1 VGVACAATV
10 VVVAA
15 VVVVAGVGVGGVG
28 GGGVV
33 GGVVLFG
40 VGGGLGGSCL
50 LLLFHP
56 LHFAELGTSVL
67 EPHLHRTATTTTTT
81 IKTSCCSCTAPR
93 LLNTLW
99 VTQYITTLTNVLLS
113 KRYTVFVTCPLAS
126 LRSVS
131 VCVIIVYV
139 CAFESW
145 LSSYMCVC
153 KTVCISLGPS
163 WVSSAK

>member
-1 VGVACAATV
+1 MGVACAGT

-15 VVVVAGVGVGGVG
+15 VVVVVVAGVGVGGVG

-56 LHFAELGTSVL
+56 LHLAELGTSVL
-67 EPHLHRTATTTTTT
+67 EPHLHSTARTTT
-81 IKTSCCSCTAPR
+81 IKTSCSSCTVPR
-93 LLNTLW
+93 PLNTLW
-99 VTQYITTLTNVLLS
+99 VTQYISTLTNVLLS
-113 KRYTVFVTCPLAS
+113 KRYTLFVTCPPAS

-131 VCVIIVYV
+131 VCIIIVYV

-145 LSSYMCVC
+145 LSRMCVQN
-153 KTVCISLGPS
+153 SLYQVRAVMGQ
-163 WVSSAK
+163 KR

>member
-1 VGVACAATV
+1 MGVACAAT

-56 LHFAELGTSVL
+56 LHLAELGTSVL
-67 EPHLHRTATTTTTT
+67 EPHLHSTATTTTT
-81 IKTSCCSCTAPR
+81 IKTSCCSRTAPR

-99 VTQYITTLTNVLLS
+99 GT
-113 KRYTVFVTCPLAS
+113 
-126 LRSVS
+126 
-131 VCVIIVYV
+131 
-139 CAFESW
+139 
-145 LSSYMCVC
+145 
-153 KTVCISLGPS
+153 
-163 WVSSAK
+163 